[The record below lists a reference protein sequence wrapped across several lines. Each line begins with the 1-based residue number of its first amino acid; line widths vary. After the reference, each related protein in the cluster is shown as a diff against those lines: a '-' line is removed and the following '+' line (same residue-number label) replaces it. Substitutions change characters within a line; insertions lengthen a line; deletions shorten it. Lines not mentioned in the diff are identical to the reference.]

1 MWKYLLT
8 AFFVLSVTGGL
19 WSLIRSSRIRSRLRT
34 TTGLVPDDVLRW
46 ANETIDG
53 GGFTWTKILREESD
67 RFVLA
72 VIKPL
77 PPLVRRGTPPHEV
90 VAVEKADGRIH
101 TIPKEGYGIGI
112 K

>member
-8 AFFVLSVTGGL
+8 ALFLLSVTGGL
-19 WSLIRSSRIRSRLRT
+19 WGLIRSSRLRSRLWT
-34 TTGLVPDDVLRW
+34 TTGLVPADVLRW
-46 ANETIDG
+46 ANDTLEG

-101 TIPKEGYGIGI
+101 SIPKDGYGIGI